1 MIILLTIFSIILI
14 SFFYKKT
21 IPVIDGWRK
30 ILLIVLRSTAITII
44 LLLLLN
50 PILYFFQN
58 RTVRPTVVI
67 LSDTSESMQQF
78 GEKKSKLEIFQHF
91 KNEINNILESKDYK
105 IVNFEFANG
114 IDGDKSST
122 NLSKTFSQVFYKI
135 DSANIEAIILLS
147 DGWFNDDE
155 LEIIEN
161 QNIPIYTIDPHF
173 RTDVFDLKLS
183 DIIHNKTVYRN
194 DITQIE
200 VNISA
205 NNYSGK
211 AKVELLSDDKPIK
224 EKEIDLTKRDFLQHT
239 FNTSFSS
246 TGLTPISLRITTDSI
261 EVNIDNNILNSA
273 ILVKRDRSKAL
284 IISDI
289 LNWDVKFISSA
300 VNKDQYW
307 QSKFLLK
314 KDGLHDAGKKT
325 RFETEING
333 INVLTLIN
341 NGNLNFSQDEVILI
355 DRFVRNGGGIFV
367 IGKPIAELNDISPAS
382 KTGINQIF
390 KSTFVLTKQSEQF
403 NTFSSIE
410 KKDLKNI
417 PPVSYYYVNS
427 KIEVKVLAK
436 FNNDEKSSAII
447 FNNLGNGKILFF
459 AFNDLW
465 KWQLWNSEYSYN
477 NLMHN
482 IFSWLGQTNSER
494 FYASLDKNLFYLGED
509 INIDL
514 LAYDETLSP
523 IAEMNAEIVVTNSA
537 GNIVYQG
544 FMLKENNKYFS
555 EISDLESGKYKFIIS
570 DKTSNSETEGEF
582 MISHISPESRDTGI
596 NLSLLSYI
604 SNKTKGRVMRGAID
618 KSSDLEIPTAEK
630 EIIIL
635 RSEIPIYK
643 KWYVITIFLLTFCT
657 ELFLRK
663 RWGLL

>member
-1 MIILLTIFSIILI
+1 MIILLTIISIILI

-21 IPVIDGWRK
+21 IPIIDGWRK
-30 ILLIVLRSTAITII
+30 ILLIVLRSITII
-44 LLLLLN
+44 ILLLLLLN

-58 RTVRPTVVI
+58 RAVRPSVVI
-67 LSDTSESMQQF
+67 LSDTSESMQQL
-78 GEKKSKLEIFQHF
+78 GKEKSKFKIFKDF
-91 KNEINNILESKDYK
+91 KNKIDNILESKDYK
-105 IVNFEFANG
+105 IVNFDFANG

-122 NLSKTFSQVFYKI
+122 NLSKTFSQVFKKI
-135 DSANIEAIILLS
+135 DPANIEAIILLS

-173 RTDVFDLKLS
+173 QSDVFDLKLTQ
-183 DIIHNKTVYRN
+183 INHNKTVYRD

-200 VNISA
+200 VNINA
-205 NNYSGK
+205 YNYSGK
-211 AKVELLSDDKPIK
+211 AKVELLSENKLIK
-224 EKEIDLTKRDFLQHT
+224 EKEIDLTSKDFLQLT

-246 TGLTPISLRITTDSI
+246 IGFTPISLRITTDSI

-273 ILVKRDRSKAL
+273 ILIKRDRSKAL
-284 IISDI
+284 MISDV

-300 VNKDQYW
+300 INQDRHW

-314 KDGLHDAGKKT
+314 KNGLQDAGENT
-325 RFETEING
+325 RFETEMDG

-355 DRFVRNGGGIFV
+355 DRFVRNGGGLFI
-367 IGKPIAELNDISPAS
+367 IGKPIAALNDVSPAIITS
-382 KTGINQIF
+382 IDRTF
-390 KSTFVLTKQSEQF
+390 KSTFTLTRQSEQF

-410 KKDLKNI
+410 KKDFKNI

-427 KIEVKVLAK
+427 KVEAKVLAK
-436 FNNDEKSSAII
+436 FNNDERSSAVL
-447 FNNLGNGKILFF
+447 FNNIGNGKTLLF
-459 AFNDLW
+459 AFHDLW
-465 KWQLWNSEYSYN
+465 KWQLWNSKDSYN

-494 FYASLDKNLFYLGED
+494 FYASLDKNLFYLGEE
-509 INIDL
+509 IKIDL

-523 IAEMNAEIVVTNSA
+523 ITEMNAEISVINSS
-537 GNIVYQG
+537 GDIVHQS
-544 FMLKENNKYFS
+544 FMLKENNKYFIKIS
-555 EISDLESGKYKFIIS
+555 ELQSGKYNFIIS
-570 DKTSNSETEGEF
+570 DKISNSETEGEF
-582 MISHISPESRDTGI
+582 MISLNSPESRDTGI

-604 SNKTKGRVMRGAID
+604 SNKTNGRVINKAT
-618 KSSDLEIPTAEK
+618 DLEIPTAEK

-643 KWYVITIFLLTFCT
+643 KWYVIAIFLLAFCT

-663 RWGLL
+663 RWSLL